1 MGPNA
6 VQRRRGQDVLR
17 AEPEESLLF
26 GAHLMD
32 RDVVVS
38 GIEVALQQV
47 EMCLRIR
54 TTVHALRN
62 VAFGHWLDG
71 GLVVR
76 GQRKILAELTV

>member
-1 MGPNA
+1 
-6 VQRRRGQDVLR
+6 
-17 AEPEESLLF
+17 
-26 GAHLMD
+26 
-32 RDVVVS
+32 
-38 GIEVALQQV
+38 
-47 EMCLRIR
+47 MCLRIR